1 MNKIVIIV
9 CCVLFSNLLWGQN
22 VVKEDSSLKSE
33 VYQLKEDQLKSKYH
47 LDSVKIELRK
57 QSQNIEALNKQVRRY
72 KESNNSLS
80 LSLKKEKVKNNQ
92 LQSSIDSISQ
102 EVIKNRNL
110 ITSSSS
116 ELKDNISSYKDETT
130 ENISSVNSLIV
141 DQKYIGIG
149 VIFLIMLIVVMI
161 YLLLVKRISSSK
173 VDVVS
178 KINNTKNY
186 LEEEAIKL
194 DRKLLGILEVNLTA
208 QKEQNLASNK
218 EKGTDPDHSL
228 ALKVADEI
236 VRMQK
241 NMSKIDK
248 SVKGLK
254 PLEKGIERI
263 RSNFASNGYEMVDLL
278 NKSYEERMNI
288 DVINF
293 LEDET
298 LVEGTK
304 MITKIIKPQVN
315 FEGTLIQRAQVE
327 VSQN

>member
-22 VVKEDSSLKSE
+22 VVKEDLSLKSE
-33 VYQLKEDQLKSKYH
+33 VNQLKEDQLNSKHH

-72 KESNNSLS
+72 KESNNSLV

-102 EVIKNRNL
+102 EVLKNRKL

-130 ENISSVNSLIV
+130 ENLSSVNSLIV

-178 KINNTKNY
+178 KINSTKNY

-194 DRKLLGILEVNLTA
+194 DRKLLGILEVHLTA

-218 EKGTDPDHSL
+218 EKGLSPDHSL